1 MGWTSSSSS
10 GRIWCPWIPAVQSP
24 LQVVKDDRQTDRKI
38 MSDRKSGFD
47 FTCPMLLKFKA
58 MRTQER
64 RSRIKRGVPQGSTL
78 GPLLFAISMVSQELN

>member
-1 MGWTSSSSS
+1 
-10 GRIWCPWIPAVQSP
+10 
-24 LQVVKDDRQTDRKI
+24 

-64 RSRIKRGVPQGSTL
+64 CSRIKCGVPQGSTL